1 MSREDAYRAV
11 QRNAMAAWDGKSR
24 FSDLLKRD
32 PEISRFL
39 DPRAIDGLFETVADA
54 TEEAALNALFQ
65 AVTVTGGDRHVL
77 HALPVERTLDLLRG

>member
-1 MSREDAYRAV
+1 MGGRPCRWATAASRRGGAFWTQGA
-11 QRNAMAAWDGKSR
+11 
-24 FSDLLKRD
+24 
-32 PEISRFL
+32 
-39 DPRAIDGLFETVADA
+39 AIDGLFETVADA